1 MQTNTMAQLEKRPC
15 LQVNA
20 AAHHALAL
28 VQQNQQHPAHVSVG
42 QAGEVISQT
51 HHRGAHVSAGSVH
64 VSATQTSV
72 QQQQQQ
78 FPHVLG
84 DQTVG
89 FGPPQQQQLL
99 QQVAVVRTGM
109 GGIRRAGEMIA
120 QVQPHQQQSLPQV
133 AVGQT
138 GIVSVLQA
146 GEMIVQA
153 QPHQQQPLPQ
163 VTGGGAATTAAST
176 SCGWSPRDIRV
187 CQKSHN
193 GYMKNGY
200 LLDP

>member
-1 MQTNTMAQLEKRPC
+1 MQTNTTAQLEKRPC

-28 VQQNQQHPAHVSVG
+28 VQQNQQHPAHVLVG

-99 QQVAVVRTGM
+99 QQVAVGQAGM
-109 GGIRRAGEMIA
+109 
-120 QVQPHQQQSLPQV
+120 
-133 AVGQT
+133 
-138 GIVSVLQA
+138 VSVRHA

-153 QPHQQQPLPQ
+153 QPHQQQPIPQ
-163 VTGGGAATTAAST
+163 VTGGM
-176 SCGWSPRDIRV
+176 
-187 CQKSHN
+187 QQQQ
-193 GYMKNGY
+193 
-200 LLDP
+200 LLQ

>member
-1 MQTNTMAQLEKRPC
+1 MQTNTTAQLEKRPC

-28 VQQNQQHPAHVSVG
+28 VQQNQQHPAHVWDG
-42 QAGEVISQT
+42 QAGEVILQT

-99 QQVAVVRTGM
+99 QQVAVGQAGM
-109 GGIRRAGEMIA
+109 
-120 QVQPHQQQSLPQV
+120 
-133 AVGQT
+133 
-138 GIVSVLQA
+138 VSVRQA

-153 QPHQQQPLPQ
+153 QPHQQQPIPQ
-163 VTGGGAATTAAST
+163 VTGGMQQQQLLQQVAVGQTGMGGVLRAGET
-176 SCGWSPRDIRV
+176 GEMIVHDDNEDIRSSESKGEV
-187 CQKSHN
+187 SIF
-193 GYMKNGY
+193 GS
-200 LLDP
+200 LLYT

>member
-28 VQQNQQHPAHVSVG
+28 VQQNQQHPAHVWDG
-42 QAGEVISQT
+42 QTGEVILQT
-51 HHRGAHVSAGSVH
+51 LHRGAHVSAGSVH

-99 QQVAVVRTGM
+99 QQVAVGQAGMVSVRQ
-109 GGIRRAGEMIA
+109 AGEMI
-120 QVQPHQQQSLPQV
+120 
-133 AVGQT
+133 GQT
-138 GIVSVLQA
+138 GM

-153 QPHQQQPLPQ
+153 QPHQQQPLSQVAVGQAGMGCVPQ
-163 VTGGGAATTAAST
+163 AGEMIV
-176 SCGWSPRDIRV
+176 
-187 CQKSHN
+187 
-193 GYMKNGY
+193 
-200 LLDP
+200 

>member
-28 VQQNQQHPAHVSVG
+28 VQQNQQHPAHVLVG
-42 QAGEVISQT
+42 QAGEVILQT

-99 QQVAVVRTGM
+99 QQVAVGQAGM
-109 GGIRRAGEMIA
+109 
-120 QVQPHQQQSLPQV
+120 
-133 AVGQT
+133 
-138 GIVSVLQA
+138 VSVRHV

-153 QPHQQQPLPQ
+153 QPHQQQPIPQ
-163 VTGGGAATTAAST
+163 VTGGCSNN
-176 SCGWSPRDIRV
+176 SCFNKLRLVRQGWVAFCGRGRWLVRRGWGWNSSAREILSSLKVIDDTGRRRWR
-187 CQKSHN
+187 
-193 GYMKNGY
+193 
-200 LLDP
+200 